1 MKRLSLLPLV
11 FLSIS
16 TIAFAQTN
24 PTDPDTLKALLAE
37 VRLLRHDLQTT
48 TITAQRT
55 RILIYRTQAQEA
67 FLRHMQERV
76 DDARSKLAETRS
88 EQKSRTATIKQ
99 IEERQS
105 RIETPASEQKYLDDT
120 LVQIKAKLDADASKE
135 QEIQV
140 TLTDAEEQLRIEQ
153 AKLGGL
159 QDQWDRLEKSLESFN
174 GSK

>member
-1 MKRLSLLPLV
+1 
-11 FLSIS
+11 
-16 TIAFAQTN
+16 
-24 PTDPDTLKALLAE
+24 
-37 VRLLRHDLQTT
+37 
-48 TITAQRT
+48 
-55 RILIYRTQAQEA
+55 
-67 FLRHMQERV
+67 MQERV

-88 EQKSRTATIKQ
+88 EQKGRTATIKQ

-105 RIETPASEQKYLDDT
+105 RIETPASGQEYLDDT

-140 TLTDAEEQLRIEQ
+140 TLTYAEEQLKIEQ

-159 QDQWDRLEKSLESFN
+159 QDQLDRLEKSLESFN

>member
-1 MKRLSLLPLV
+1 
-11 FLSIS
+11 
-16 TIAFAQTN
+16 
-24 PTDPDTLKALLAE
+24 
-37 VRLLRHDLQTT
+37 
-48 TITAQRT
+48 
-55 RILIYRTQAQEA
+55 
-67 FLRHMQERV
+67 MQERV

-88 EQKSRTATIKQ
+88 EQKGRTATIKQ

-105 RIETPASEQKYLDDT
+105 RIETPASGQKYLDDT

-140 TLTDAEEQLRIEQ
+140 TLTGAEEQLKIEQ

-159 QDQWDRLEKSLESFN
+159 QDQLDRLEKSLESFN